1 MPVIRCRTLGPIDVQ
16 IDGRP
21 APPELRWRKPLA
33 LLLYLARSAKGTRS
47 REHLL
52 GLLWSDKPEAA
63 ARHSLNV
70 ALHTLRRETGEDQV
84 ATSGSHIRLGSGA
97 VSLDV
102 DELDRCAAAG
112 DWAGAAA
119 LTGGEFCEGLAIA
132 GASEFEDWLTTER
145 AHWQRRQVEV
155 LLRHVEEL
163 EESGRAGEATRFA
176 ERAHTLDPTSE
187 PAVHALMRSLA
198 LTGNR
203 AAAIACYERFA
214 RELTERLGVEPEAET
229 RAFAELLRS
238 GRGIWVQPAPPESP
252 AAATRRLPLTGRD
265 RELRRVLEVLAGS
278 RTGSRATLIV
288 VEAAP
293 GLGRTRLL
301 EEVVERAV
309 LSGGSVLTARA
320 VAADRDEA
328 ESGILALA
336 RGGLLQARGVAG
348 APSAALAAFAGRI
361 VEWAERFPHLQKP
374 DGMSLGR
381 ALAEVLR
388 VAAEERP
395 VLVALDDAE
404 WLDRESYS
412 GLETLLRDLVAAPV
426 AVVLTVAA
434 GNSPGQLDELRAR
447 IGRDIAGDVVRL
459 EPLDGAQIAALV
471 ATVLPQLNEDQ
482 RDRVARRV
490 LADSAGLPLFI
501 VELLHAV
508 AAGLDLGT
516 LADGWPAPFRT
527 LEHTRPGD
535 LPDALV
541 AAIRVGFRRLSAG
554 AQRALATAAVLG
566 ERVTADQ
573 VAWAGQQER
582 EATLAA
588 LDELEWSRWLIAEP
602 RGYSFVA
609 RIVRE
614 VVGRDMLTPGQR
626 QRLAE
631 RAAQWR
637 PPDQGGP

>member
-1 MPVIRCRTLGPIDVQ
+1 MPLIHCRTLGPVDLQ
-16 IDGRP
+16 IDGEP
-21 APPELRWRKPLA
+21 APPELRWRKHLA
-33 LLLYLARSAKGTRS
+33 LLLYLARSPRGTRS

-70 ALHTLRRETGEDQV
+70 ALHTLRRETGDDELV
-84 ATSGSHIRLGSGA
+84 TSGSHIRLGSGA
-97 VSLDV
+97 VTLDV

-163 EESGRAGEATRFA
+163 EQAGRAREATRFA
-176 ERAHTLDPTSE
+176 ERARALDSTFE
-187 PAVHALMRSLA
+187 PAVRALLRSLA
-198 LTGNR
+198 LSGNR
-203 AAAIACYERFA
+203 AAALTVFETFA
-214 RELTERLGVEPEAET
+214 RELAARLSVEPEAET
-229 RAFAELLRS
+229 RALAELLRS
-238 GRGIWVQPAPPESP
+238 GRGVWMQTTPPESR

-278 RTGSRATLIV
+278 RTGSRAALV
-288 VEAAP
+288 VLEAAP

-309 LSGGSVLTARA
+309 LSGDSVLTARA
-320 VAADRDEA
+320 VAADRE
-328 ESGILALA
+328 EPWSGILALA
-336 RGGLLQARGVAG
+336 RGGLLQARGIA
-348 APSAALAAFAGRI
+348 AASPAALAAFAARLPD
-361 VEWAERFPHLQKP
+361 WAERFPHLQKAEALSP
-374 DGMSLGR
+374 GR
-381 ALAEVLR
+381 ALTELLR

-395 VLVALDDAE
+395 VLVVADDAE
-404 WLDRESYS
+404 WLDQESYG
-412 GLETLLRDLVAAPV
+412 GLETLLRDLATARV
-426 AVVLTVAA
+426 AVALSVAA
-434 GNSPGQLDELRAR
+434 GNSPGPLDQLRAR
-447 IGRDIAGDVVRL
+447 IGRDIAGEVVRL
-459 EPLDGAQIAALV
+459 EPLGAAEIAELV
-471 ATVLPQLNEDQ
+471 ATILHQLNEDQ
-482 RDRVARRV
+482 RDRLARRV

-508 AAGLDLGT
+508 AAGLDLGAV
-516 LADGWPAPFRT
+516 ADGWPAPFRT
-527 LEHTRPGD
+527 LDHTRPGD
-535 LPDALV
+535 LPDAIV
-541 AAIRVGFRRLSAG
+541 AAIRVGFRRLSSG
-554 AQRALATAAVLG
+554 AQRALTIAAVLR

-573 VAWAGQQER
+573 VAWVAQQEP

-588 LDELEWSRWLIAEP
+588 LDELEWSRWLIAEA
-602 RGYSFVA
+602 RGYAFVA

-626 QRLAE
+626 QRIAD

-637 PPDQGGP
+637 PPDQGAA